1 MKIKNAF
8 LLICATALLFSTF
21 SCEKD
26 EGLLPDISFKTG
38 GNYISTDV
46 TLAAGTSITMGIN
59 ASKTEDK
66 DVLKQFD
73 ISKSING
80 GTPTSVFN
88 KALSGSEGDNY
99 NYDFTTTVE
108 STPGQQTTY
117 TFTVTNRDGLYNQVS
132 VTVTTQ

>member
-8 LLICATALLFSTF
+8 LLIFTSTLLFALS

-38 GNYISTDV
+38 GSYISTDV

-73 ISKSING
+73 ISKSVNG

-88 KALSGSEGDNY
+88 KTLSGSEGDNY
-99 NYDFTTTVE
+99 NYDYTTTVDPT
-108 STPGQQTTY
+108 SGQQTTY
-117 TFTVTNRDGLYNQVS
+117 TFTVTNRDGLLNQVS